1 MLPNNA
7 GELAMNITSRFATD
21 APVRPIGWFL
31 RLARQRR
38 WFHESLFR
46 TPHVERKPGPEDL
59 PGKAD
64 IDTRRPS
71 E

>member
-1 MLPNNA
+1 
-7 GELAMNITSRFATD
+7 MNITSRLATD

-46 TPHVERKPGPEDL
+46 TPVVERKSGPEKV

-64 IDTRRPS
+64 VGTREPS